1 MHPSLKTVLLH
12 PSLKTLLLLIT
23 AIVIASLL
31 IHSRSAFGL

>member
-1 MHPSLKTVLLH
+1 MHR
-12 PSLKTLLLLIT
+12 SLKTLVLLIA

>member
-1 MHPSLKTVLLH
+1 MQPSLRTLVLL
-12 PSLKTLLLLIT
+12 IA